1 MTRLPSNSSKP
12 LRRRRCRSDRAR
24 ANDRDTRAHYYPH
37 RTARVAPRAR
47 PRAMKRNSSDLKEQR
62 DLQLVALEEVAKAKE
77 VPCPEDRA
85 SCWSRATLS
94 FLTPLL
100 GKGVDITLRDI
111 GRPKQSDVA
120 AEVSARFQ
128 RTWAPAVAKYD
139 AAKAG
144 GAASPKVP
152 DLFMSQL
159 RAIDGG
165 LCRFLFACFC
175 FFAEGLLQLVPVLC
189 LRVLVLHFEQ
199 NDENLLSMRA
209 QWTIVAALYL
219 APSLGS
225 LARARYDTEMVHVGC
240 QMYSACSLALYEKA
254 LRLSPTAR
262 GDYEAGKIVTL
273 FTVDAFSVQKLLL
286 FIGILFSGPIII
298 VLCLYFIYQLVGEAM
313 WIGLGFMIVC
323 VPLQVMIFIPFL
335 ALQKAYLKAA
345 DERVKLMNEVL
356 GGVRVVKFLAW
367 ERPFLEKITALR
379 AVESKILWKQSKII
393 SVGFAVV
400 MLGAPI
406 FQPVLIFAYYTQKM
420 GRELDSST
428 AFATLSLFSLLRLPL
443 AFLPFCLI
451 QFLTYQVSAKRMA
464 AFLTQPEL
472 DERKGGANGAALAI
486 EDGTFAWST
495 KPPVRD
501 EKGDDDEDAGLKD
514 GKKPKPK
521 KKKKKPKKAAIVD
534 PENPP
539 EPLPLALEHIDLA
552 VAPGQLVGVV
562 GPVGS
567 GKSSLLAA
575 IAGEMETI
583 AGASKLAPGA
593 VAFCAQVPWV
603 LNATVRDN
611 VLFGADF
618 DGDRFAACVRRCA
631 LADDLAQLPGGALC
645 EIGERGIN
653 VSGGQK
659 ARISLARAAYSD
671 CAVVLLD
678 DPLSAVD
685 AHVALHL
692 FDECIAG
699 DAGAPGSLGGRT
711 RVLVTHHAKVLPR
724 CDVVVVVKDGR
735 VVAKGTYDEL
745 AARGVDMGELTVEE
759 QPKEVKD
766 VQVATKLIR
775 DDEPVLVEATGLDAV
790 VAEAVEA
797 DVAAHALHEDEELEG
812 LHAAEQRQLREGAL
826 VKDEKT
832 AEGLVSNMTWIV
844 FAKAGGAVWLVVAL
858 TVMVAGRASEIGGQF
873 FLARWTSNHKDPN
886 QSTVMDFV
894 YYYLYYAL
902 GAVVALAI
910 RALVL
915 AYHRIEAASA
925 LHATVVE
932 RVLFAPTA
940 FFDVTPVGRI
950 LNRFSGDMLTL
961 DTELSRNMSEFCG
974 IAMYVVGAIVA
985 LCAATKGL
993 FLALFVPMGYAYRCI
1008 DRRFRTS
1015 STQIARLAK
1024 LARSPVIADF
1034 SEILNGVATVRAYDA
1049 VKRFE
1054 DRLRSRLDA
1063 LAACVVLEQ
1072 LCYNWLSVRLDQLA
1086 AVSSAAVAALAV
1098 GTQGGFMNAGFLGLA
1113 LMSTIEVTGFLK
1125 NAVRLSSLLA
1135 SNMASVERLGE
1146 YGDCFRGP
1154 GEAPDD
1160 PPPLVPAEACE
1171 VVAKRMDPPPDC
1183 WAPTK
1188 GAVTFKGAQMRYRD
1202 GPLVLKGIDVEIP
1215 GGAHV
1220 GVVGRTGSGKS
1231 SLTAALFRVVEL
1243 CGGSCE
1249 IDGAD
1254 AAALGLRELRRG
1266 LFIIPQDPILFS
1278 ASLRFNV
1285 DPFDEYTEHEVKDAL
1300 ERAELG
1306 PFVASLTNGLD
1317 ELLQEGGSNLSVGQR
1332 QLVCIARALLRKPK
1346 ILVLDEATASIDN
1359 ETDAAI
1365 QKQIR
1370 TNFKASTTI
1379 TIAHRLHTILD
1390 SDLVLVLDDGNVL
1403 EFDAPKVLLAKD
1415 GSAFKALVDSAKLK
1429 HSSSSNLLALA
1440 MAEEQ

>member
-1 MTRLPSNSSKP
+1 
-12 LRRRRCRSDRAR
+12 
-24 ANDRDTRAHYYPH
+24 
-37 RTARVAPRAR
+37 
-47 PRAMKRNSSDLKEQR
+47 MKRNSSDLKEQR

-128 RTWAPAVAKYD
+128 RTWAPAVARYD

-152 DLFMSQL
+152 DLFTSQL

-165 LCRFLFACFC
+165 LCRFLFACVC

-199 NDENLLSMRA
+199 NDEDLLSTRA

-323 VPLQVMIFIPFL
+323 VPLQVAIFIPFL

-472 DERKGGANGAALAI
+472 DERKGGGNGAALAI

-501 EKGDDDEDAGLKD
+501 EKGDDEDAGLKD
-514 GKKPKPK
+514 GKKKPEEEEAQEGRDRR
-521 KKKKKPKKAAIVD
+521 PG
-534 PENPP
+534 
-539 EPLPLALEHIDLA
+539 EP
-552 VAPGQLVGVV
+552 
-562 GPVGS
+562 
-567 GKSSLLAA
+567 
-575 IAGEMETI
+575 
-583 AGASKLAPGA
+583 AGAAAARARAHRPGRRARPARRRRRPRGQRQVEPARGHRRRDGDHRRRVKLAPGA

-735 VVAKGTYDEL
+735 IVAKGTYDEL

-759 QPKEVKD
+759 QPEEVKD

-797 DVAAHALHEDEELEG
+797 DVAAHSLHEDEELEG

-844 FAKAGGAVWLVVAL
+844 FAKAGGSIWLVVAL

-902 GAVVALAI
+902 GAVIALAI

-915 AYHRIEAASA
+915 AYHRIKAAST

-993 FLALFVPMGYAYRCI
+993 FLALFIPMGYAYRCI

-1086 AVSSAAVAALAV
+1086 ALSSAAVAALAV
-1098 GTQGGFMNAGFLGLA
+1098 GTRGGFMNAGFLGLA

-1135 SNMASVERLGE
+1135 SNMAS
-1146 YGDCFRGP
+1146 
-1154 GEAPDD
+1154 
-1160 PPPLVPAEACE
+1160 ACE

-1188 GAVTFKGAQMRYRD
+1188 GAVTFKGARMRYRD

-1254 AAALGLRELRRG
+1254 AAELGLRELRRG

-1390 SDLVLVLDDGNVL
+1390 SDLVLVLDDGHVL
-1403 EFDAPKVLLAKD
+1403 EFDAPKALLAKD

>member
-1 MTRLPSNSSKP
+1 
-12 LRRRRCRSDRAR
+12 
-24 ANDRDTRAHYYPH
+24 
-37 RTARVAPRAR
+37 
-47 PRAMKRNSSDLKEQR
+47 MKRNSSDLKEQR

-128 RTWAPAVAKYD
+128 RTWAPAVARYD
-139 AAKAG
+139 AAMAG

-152 DLFMSQL
+152 DLFTSQL

-165 LCRFLFACFC
+165 LCRFLFACVC

-199 NDENLLSMRA
+199 NDEDLLSTRA

-254 LRLSPTAR
+254 LRLADGAGRLR
-262 GDYEAGKIVTL
+262 GGQDRRDLHPV
-273 FTVDAFSVQKLLL
+273 
-286 FIGILFSGPIII
+286 
-298 VLCLYFIYQLVGEAM
+298 
-313 WIGLGFMIVC
+313 
-323 VPLQVMIFIPFL
+323 L

-501 EKGDDDEDAGLKD
+501 EKDDDDEDAGLKD
-514 GKKPKPK
+514 GKKTKP

-539 EPLPLALEHIDLA
+539 EPLPLALERIDLA

-735 VVAKGTYDEL
+735 IVAKGTYDEL

-759 QPKEVKD
+759 QPEEVKD

-844 FAKAGGAVWLVVAL
+844 FAKAGGSIWLVVAL

-902 GAVVALAI
+902 GAVIALAI

-915 AYHRIEAASA
+915 AYHRIKAAASA

-993 FLALFVPMGYAYRCI
+993 FLALFIPMGYAYRCI

-1034 SEILNGVATVRAYDA
+1034 SR
-1049 VKRFE
+1049 
-1054 DRLRSRLDA
+1054 RS
-1063 LAACVVLEQ
+1063 
-1072 LCYNWLSVRLDQLA
+1072 
-1086 AVSSAAVAALAV
+1086 
-1098 GTQGGFMNAGFLGLA
+1098 
-1113 LMSTIEVTGFLK
+1113 ST
-1125 NAVRLSSLLA
+1125 AWR
-1135 SNMASVERLGE
+1135 R
-1146 YGDCFRGP
+1146 C
-1154 GEAPDD
+1154 
-1160 PPPLVPAEACE
+1160 
-1171 VVAKRMDPPPDC
+1171 
-1183 WAPTK
+1183 APT
-1188 GAVTFKGAQMRYRD
+1188 T
-1202 GPLVLKGIDVEIP
+1202 P
-1215 GGAHV
+1215 
-1220 GVVGRTGSGKS
+1220 
-1231 SLTAALFRVVEL
+1231 
-1243 CGGSCE
+1243 
-1249 IDGAD
+1249 
-1254 AAALGLRELRRG
+1254 
-1266 LFIIPQDPILFS
+1266 
-1278 ASLRFNV
+1278 
-1285 DPFDEYTEHEVKDAL
+1285 
-1300 ERAELG
+1300 
-1306 PFVASLTNGLD
+1306 
-1317 ELLQEGGSNLSVGQR
+1317 
-1332 QLVCIARALLRKPK
+1332 
-1346 ILVLDEATASIDN
+1346 
-1359 ETDAAI
+1359 
-1365 QKQIR
+1365 
-1370 TNFKASTTI
+1370 
-1379 TIAHRLHTILD
+1379 
-1390 SDLVLVLDDGNVL
+1390 
-1403 EFDAPKVLLAKD
+1403 
-1415 GSAFKALVDSAKLK
+1415 
-1429 HSSSSNLLALA
+1429 
-1440 MAEEQ
+1440 

>member
-1 MTRLPSNSSKP
+1 
-12 LRRRRCRSDRAR
+12 
-24 ANDRDTRAHYYPH
+24 
-37 RTARVAPRAR
+37 
-47 PRAMKRNSSDLKEQR
+47 MKRNSSDLKEQR
-62 DLQLVALEEVAKAKE
+62 ELQLVALEEVAKA
-77 VPCPEDRA
+77 R
-85 SCWSRATLS
+85 R
-94 FLTPLL
+94 
-100 GKGVDITLRDI
+100 
-111 GRPKQSDVA
+111 
-120 AEVSARFQ
+120 
-128 RTWAPAVAKYD
+128 YD

-152 DLFMSQL
+152 DLFTSQL

-165 LCRFLFACFC
+165 LCRFLFACVC

-199 NDENLLSMRA
+199 NDEDLLSTRA

-323 VPLQVMIFIPFL
+323 VPLQVAIFIPFL

-367 ERPFLEKITALR
+367 ERPFLEKITAPRRRVEDPLE
-379 AVESKILWKQSKII
+379 AVEDHA
-393 SVGFAVV
+393 VGFAVV

-420 GRELDSST
+420 GRELDSSA

-472 DERKGGANGAALAI
+472 DERKGGGGAA
-486 EDGTFAWST
+486 S
-495 KPPVRD
+495 PSRRR
-501 EKGDDDEDAGLKD
+501 
-514 GKKPKPK
+514 
-521 KKKKKPKKAAIVD
+521 
-534 PENPP
+534 
-539 EPLPLALEHIDLA
+539 
-552 VAPGQLVGVV
+552 
-562 GPVGS
+562 
-567 GKSSLLAA
+567 
-575 IAGEMETI
+575 
-583 AGASKLAPGA
+583 
-593 VAFCAQVPWV
+593 VPWV

-618 DGDRFAACVRRCA
+618 DGDRFAAC
-631 LADDLAQLPGGALC
+631 
-645 EIGERGIN
+645 
-653 VSGGQK
+653 
-659 ARISLARAAYSD
+659 
-671 CAVVLLD
+671 
-678 DPLSAVD
+678 
-685 AHVALHL
+685 
-692 FDECIAG
+692 
-699 DAGAPGSLGGRT
+699 
-711 RVLVTHHAKVLPR
+711 
-724 CDVVVVVKDGR
+724 DGR
-735 VVAKGTYDEL
+735 IVAKGTYDEL

-759 QPKEVKD
+759 QPEEVKD
-766 VQVATKLIR
+766 
-775 DDEPVLVEATGLDAV
+775 
-790 VAEAVEA
+790 A
-797 DVAAHALHEDEELEG
+797 DVAPTRSTRTELEG

-844 FAKAGGAVWLVVAL
+844 FAKAGGSVWLVVAL
-858 TVMVAGRASEIGGQF
+858 TVMVAGRTSEIGGQF

-902 GAVVALAI
+902 GAVIALAI

-915 AYHRIEAASA
+915 AYHRIKAASA

-1086 AVSSAAVAALAV
+1086 AVSRVAALAV

-1135 SNMASVERLGE
+1135 SNMAS
-1146 YGDCFRGP
+1146 
-1154 GEAPDD
+1154 
-1160 PPPLVPAEACE
+1160 
-1171 VVAKRMDPPPDC
+1171 
-1183 WAPTK
+1183 
-1188 GAVTFKGAQMRYRD
+1188 
-1202 GPLVLKGIDVEIP
+1202 GIDVEIP

-1243 CGGSCE
+1243 CGGSRE
-1249 IDGAD
+1249 IDGAPGG
-1254 AAALGLRELRRG
+1254 ARAPRAPAGPLHH
-1266 LFIIPQDPILFS
+1266 PQDPILFS

-1285 DPFDEYTEHEVKDAL
+1285 DP
-1300 ERAELG
+1300 
-1306 PFVASLTNGLD
+1306 
-1317 ELLQEGGSNLSVGQR
+1317 
-1332 QLVCIARALLRKPK
+1332 
-1346 ILVLDEATASIDN
+1346 
-1359 ETDAAI
+1359 
-1365 QKQIR
+1365 
-1370 TNFKASTTI
+1370 STSTRS
-1379 TIAHRLHTILD
+1379 TR
-1390 SDLVLVLDDGNVL
+1390 
-1403 EFDAPKVLLAKD
+1403 
-1415 GSAFKALVDSAKLK
+1415 
-1429 HSSSSNLLALA
+1429 
-1440 MAEEQ
+1440 